1 MLTVQVLCYGMKLQ
15 KTAQGVVLDVHV
27 KPNAK
32 VFQLKI
38 EDNELVVSCR
48 EAPVKGKVNKELLK
62 QFSRLFG
69 RKVELVLGYASKQK
83 KFLISDIE
91 AEQVNRI
98 LACASNTR

>member
-1 MLTVQVLCYGMKLQ
+1 MKCCGEIMKLQ
-15 KTAQGVVLDVHV
+15 ETSEGVIFGVHV

-38 EDNELVVSCR
+38 EDDELLVSCR

-69 RKVELVLGYASKQK
+69 RKVELVSGFTSRQK
-83 KFLISDIE
+83 KFLVNDIT
-91 AEQVNRI
+91 AQDVNRI
-98 LACASNTR
+98 LSSASNT